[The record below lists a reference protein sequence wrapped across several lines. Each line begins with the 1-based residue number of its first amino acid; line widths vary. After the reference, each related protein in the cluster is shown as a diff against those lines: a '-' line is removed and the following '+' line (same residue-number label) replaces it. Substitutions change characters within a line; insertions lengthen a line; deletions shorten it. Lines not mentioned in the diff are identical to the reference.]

1 MAEENRLTGVSSPDT
16 SMYPRF
22 QPMPQAN
29 PLAQIDQL
37 QRLDLQNQALQQ
49 GQASLGLQRVNAVN
63 TMLGTLITKPD
74 LSVSDVTSQ
83 LETMVRNKIIS
94 PNEPAAI
101 MQHLQPFANDPEG
114 LRGAL
119 KNSYLQSLDHASKM
133 QLAFGTPINQ
143 EKGGATL
150 YGSRNVMNPGQVTLP
165 GGMQSASGTVIPAT
179 PDPTEMR
186 PGPVVRGAGGA
197 PVQTS
202 LPADVAVGIARGNI
216 GYDTGP
222 NGQIILKR
230 PASGAPVGMPTVP
243 SGAGEAAAV
252 TAKGGAEMG
261 TSIEKGAA
269 GASTR
274 SGMLNNLEDDLKKFD
289 AGPLAGH
296 SLALKRLYNDAVTR
310 TGVPIPQW
318 DPQSVAAQEGF
329 NKQATQLA
337 QQQFQ
342 ALGGTGTDQ
351 QLGSSVKANPNEF
364 LSNLGNKQIIGLL
377 KGNEDAIRTMND
389 EWQKWKTKNGSE
401 SGGQFMTWFNNNFSP
416 RAFQFARMNK
426 ADRAEMLQNMQP
438 NERAALSGA
447 LKNAEDRGWIKP
459 D

>member
-1 MAEENRLTGVSSPDT
+1 MAEENRLTSPDT

-22 QPMPQAN
+22 QPMPQAPN
-29 PLAQIDQL
+29 PLTQIGQM
-37 QRLDLQNQALQQ
+37 QQLDLQNQALQQ
-49 GQASLGLQRVNAVN
+49 GQATLGMQRIGAVN
-63 TMLGTLITKPD
+63 NMLGTLITKPD
-74 LSVSDVTSQ
+74 LSISDVTSK
-83 LETMVRNKIIS
+83 LDDMVRNKII
-94 PNEPAAI
+94 PQNEAPAI
-101 MQHLQPFANDPEG
+101 MQHLAPVANDREA
-114 LRGAL
+114 LRGML
-119 KNSYLQSLDHASKM
+119 KNSYIQTLDHASKM
-133 QLAFGTPINQ
+133 GMAFGAPISQ

-150 YGSRNVMNPGQVTLP
+150 YGSRNVMSPGQVTLP
-165 GGMQSASGTVIPAT
+165 GGQQSASGTVIPAT

-202 LPADVAVGIARGNI
+202 LPADVAMGIARGNI
-216 GYDTGP
+216 GYEAGP

-230 PASGAPVGMPTVP
+230 PSSGSPVGMPTVP
-243 SGAGEAAAV
+243 TGAGEAAAV

-261 TSIEKGAA
+261 TAIEKGAA

-318 DPQSVAAQEGF
+318 DPQSVASQEGF

-364 LSNLGNKQIIGLL
+364 LSPMGNKQIIGLL

-389 EWQKWKTKNGSE
+389 EWQKWKAKNGSE
-401 SGGQFMTWFNNNFSP
+401 SGGQFMSWFNNNFSP

-426 ADRAEMLQNMQP
+426 ADQTEMLKNMQP
-438 NERAALSGA
+438 NERAALAGA
-447 LKNAEDRGWIKP
+447 LDNAEKRGWISKP